1 MHLCPSLTR
10 GSWVEGSSKIRVLPL
25 PRSAPLA
32 PIRVIVK
39 GHSTKPGTR
48 RSCKKEA
55 ELLKAGKALQQ
66 FISLT
71 NKETK
76 AQREL
81 KSPTSKWQSQESKL
95 GGGGHSPCAWLP
107 HAPESPS
114 WKASRRWSRPLN
126 TRSPARTFQT
136 PEMALTRPTASLL
149 LLLLQSRL

>member
-95 GGGGHSPCAWLP
+95 GGGGGTAHARGSPMLPRAPRGKP
-107 HAPESPS
+107 HAGGAGPS
-114 WKASRRWSRPLN
+114 APAVLRELSKRPRWR
-126 TRSPARTFQT
+126 
-136 PEMALTRPTASLL
+136 
-149 LLLLQSRL
+149 

>member
-95 GGGGHSPCAWLP
+95 GGGGTAHARGSPMLPRAPRGKP
-107 HAPESPS
+107 HAGGAGPS
-114 WKASRRWSRPLN
+114 TPAVLRELSKRPRWR
-126 TRSPARTFQT
+126 
-136 PEMALTRPTASLL
+136 
-149 LLLLQSRL
+149 